1 MSKQT
6 SNEESRQIHETLV
19 KHLGDSASC
28 TQCSNTCGCFRLKQA
43 LSNFGEK
50 VFLEKA
56 IAGELPPGVQEL
68 YNRKFSAMA
77 EKYNP

>member
-6 SNEESRQIHETLV
+6 KAEENRQIHEKFV

-28 TQCSNTCGCFRLKQA
+28 TQCGNTCGCFRLKQA
-43 LSNFGEK
+43 LSNLGEQ

-56 IAGELPPGVQEL
+56 IAGKLPPGIQEL
-68 YNRKFSAMA
+68 YNRKFSTMA
-77 EKYNP
+77 EKM